1 VDEQLHA
8 GDDGQVSQPVGRSA
22 DQPAG
27 RTTSQPAGR
36 ATGRPVGRGR
46 DRRGQLATVAA
57 ELFHQRGY
65 HDVGVNDIAAAA
77 GITGP
82 AVYRHFRSKQEIL
95 GHVVLA
101 GVDQLITAVHAALDA
116 ADSTSGPERLDVLL
130 RAMAALSVERR
141 ELGALW
147 RREERSLPAA
157 DRTELAARLSKAT
170 RFVADLVEMVRP
182 ALSGE
187 DAMLLCSAALSVFG
201 SISDHHVSLP
211 KSRFERLLHSMAEAM
226 ILSDAVVPTNAAPST
241 GLLHSLPATEPAA
254 LSDHRREQL
263 LSVAARMFCERGFH
277 DVTMEDIGSA
287 AGIAGPSIYRHYSSK
302 ADLLL
307 AMCNRVGERLRS
319 GLVSALS
326 EGVPPAILN
335 SLVES
340 FVDAMLSHRNLVT
353 AFLTE
358 GRSLPDRDRAEV
370 RRALRGYVAEWVRI
384 VVAAA
389 PHLDEKEARIRV
401 YAAFAVV
408 SDLTRTSHFATRPNL
423 PHELV
428 TLATAALNP

>member
-1 VDEQLHA
+1 M
-8 GDDGQVSQPVGRSA
+8 
-22 DQPAG
+22 
-27 RTTSQPAGR
+27 
-36 ATGRPVGRGR
+36 GRGR
-46 DRRGQLATVAA
+46 DRRGQLAAVAA

-101 GVDQLITAVHAALDA
+101 GVDRLIAAVHAALDA
-116 ADSTSGPERLDVLL
+116 SGSESAPERLDVLL
-130 RAMAALSVERR
+130 RALAALSVERR

-147 RREERSLPAA
+147 RREERSLPTA
-157 DRTELAARLSKAT
+157 DRVELVARLSQAT
-170 RFVADLVEMVRP
+170 RFGADLVKALRP
-182 ALSGE
+182 ELSTE
-187 DAMLLCSAALSVFG
+187 DAVLLCSAALSVFG
-201 SISDHHVSLP
+201 SISDHHTSLP
-211 KSRFERLLHSMAEAM
+211 KSRFERLLHSMAEAV
-226 ILSDAVVPTNAAPST
+226 IRSDAVILTETVPSIGPPHFSPVAEPPI
-241 GLLHSLPATEPAA
+241 LP
-254 LSDHRREQL
+254 DHRREQL

-287 AGIAGPSIYRHYSSK
+287 AGIAGPSIYRHYDSK

-307 AMCNRVGERLRS
+307 AMCNRVGEHLRS
-319 GLVSALS
+319 GLVSALG
-326 EGVPPAILN
+326 EGSPPAILK

-340 FVDAMLSHRNLVT
+340 FVDAVFSHRNLMT

-358 GRSLPDRDRAEV
+358 GRSLPERDRAEV
-370 RRALRGYVAEWVRI
+370 RRALRGYIAEWVRI

-408 SDLTRTSHFATRPNL
+408 SDLTRTSHFATRPHL
-423 PHELV
+423 PTEL
-428 TLATAALNP
+428 TALATAALTP

>member
-1 VDEQLHA
+1 
-8 GDDGQVSQPVGRSA
+8 VSQSVGRSA
-22 DQPAG
+22 GQPIG
-27 RTTSQPAGR
+27 RS
-36 ATGRPVGRGR
+36 TGRPVGRGR
-46 DRRGQLATVAA
+46 DRRGQLAAVAA
-57 ELFHQRGY
+57 ELFHRRGY

-101 GVDQLITAVHAALDA
+101 GVDRLIAAVHAALGA
-116 ADSTSGPERLDVLL
+116 ADSASGPERLDVLL
-130 RAMAALSVERR
+130 RALAALSVERR

-157 DRTELAARLSKAT
+157 DRAELAARLSRAT
-170 RFVADLVEMVRP
+170 RFGADLVKVLRP
-182 ALSGE
+182 ELSTE
-187 DAMLLCSAALSVFG
+187 DAVLLWSAALSVFG

-211 KSRFERLLHSMAEAM
+211 RARFERLLHSMAEAM
-226 ILSDAVVPTNAAPST
+226 ILSDAVIPGDAVPST
-241 GLLHSLPATEPAA
+241 GRLRFLPAAEPAV
-254 LSDHRREQL
+254 LPDHRREQL

-287 AGIAGPSIYRHYSSK
+287 AGIAGPSIYRHYTSK

-307 AMCNRVGERLRS
+307 AMCNRVGERLRT
-319 GLVSALS
+319 GLASALS
-326 EGVPPAILN
+326 EGSPPAVLN
-335 SLVES
+335 SLVGS
-340 FVDAMLSHRNLVT
+340 FVDTVLSHRNLVT

-370 RRALRGYVAEWVRI
+370 RRALRGYVAEWMRLVI
-384 VVAAA
+384 AAS
-389 PHLDEKEARIRV
+389 PQLDEKEARIRV

-408 SDLTRTSHFATRPNL
+408 SDLTRTSHFATRPRL
-423 PHELV
+423 PIEL
-428 TLATAALNP
+428 TALAAALTL